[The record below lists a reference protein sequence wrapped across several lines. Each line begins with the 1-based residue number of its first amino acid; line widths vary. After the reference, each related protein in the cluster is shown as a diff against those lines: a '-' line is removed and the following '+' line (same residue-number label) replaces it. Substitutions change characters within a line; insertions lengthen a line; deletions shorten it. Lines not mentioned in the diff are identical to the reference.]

1 MNNGERIGR
10 GQDRNGNRVCSLMT
24 SGERCDSRQDRDGNG
39 FRTPFRYLRGN
50 VLTLIMNDLH
60 LIV

>member
-1 MNNGERIGR
+1 MNTGEIIGR
-10 GQDRNGNRVCSLMT
+10 EQDRDGIFCPLTT
-24 SGERCDSRQDRDGNG
+24 SSERCDRQDRDVNG
-39 FRTPFRYLRGN
+39 FRTPFRYLKGN